1 MVNVQA
7 QLNKLQSNGV
17 SLSSAELLRY
27 QQLAKLFSLAPKRMP
42 QAKLAGSYLTKHKG
56 RGMEFDEARHYQ
68 PGDDIRAIDWR
79 VTARTGKTHTKVYR
93 EERERPVFLFCD
105 YLPSMAFGTQLL
117 TKAVQAAHVSSLISW
132 SAAARGDKVGAL
144 VFNQQQHK
152 EIKPLTRKKA
162 VLHVCHELMALHEQ
176 SAQNKTDKAKDEQA
190 FADACAR
197 ARRLARPGSL
207 VYLVSDFQHLNAQAI
222 QHLSHLT
229 RHCEVRAIVINDPI
243 EHALPQS
250 NSLQTVSVSD
260 GQNQQRWVLGDS
272 TEQQQYQKWRNEHN
286 SAIYDTLRKNNI
298 ARFSVSAG
306 LPLDEQ
312 LQSMQ
317 QEQRL
322 ELN

>member
-1 MVNVQA
+1 MENVKS
-7 QLNKLQSNGV
+7 QLIKLQSNGV
-17 SLSSAELLRY
+17 TLSTAELLRY
-27 QQLAKLFSLAPKRMP
+27 QQLSKLFSLAPKRMP

-162 VLHVCHELMALHEQ
+162 VLHVCHELMSLHEQ
-176 SAQNKTDKAKDEQA
+176 STQYMPDKARDEKA

-207 VYLVSDFQHLNAQAI
+207 VYLVSDFQHLGSQAI
-222 QHLSHLT
+222 QHLSHIT

-243 EHALPQS
+243 EHALPQTS
-250 NSLQTVSVSD
+250 SLQTVSVSD
-260 GQNQQRWVLGDS
+260 GRNQQRWVLGDN
-272 TEQQQYQKWRNEHN
+272 TEQQQYQKWRSEHN
-286 SAIYDTLRKNNI
+286 SAIYSTLRKNNI

-317 QEQRL
+317 QEKRL